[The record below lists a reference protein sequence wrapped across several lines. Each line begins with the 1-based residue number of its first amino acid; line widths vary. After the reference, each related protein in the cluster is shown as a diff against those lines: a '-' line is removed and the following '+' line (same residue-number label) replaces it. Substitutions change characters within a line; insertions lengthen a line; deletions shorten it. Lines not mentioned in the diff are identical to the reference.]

1 MTPTVFSAAPRSA
14 RILGVLGA
22 LSAGAS
28 VVFSA
33 AFAHLPVFSGGM
45 PVMVQ
50 TALTQQQFHSLGI
63 LLVALAISC
72 WGPSRWLLVAGGLM
86 LAGVLLFSLNL
97 YARNIWGWDALR
109 AAVPWGGGAWILAW
123 PCLAVGAFKAAGSG
137 SPGQ

>member
-1 MTPTVFSAAPRSA
+1 MTTFAFSSVPRSA
-14 RILGVLGA
+14 RILGSLGA

-33 AFAHLPVFSGGM
+33 AFAHLPVFSGGI

-50 TALTQQQFHSLGI
+50 TALSQQQFHSLGL
-63 LLVALAISC
+63 LLVALALSC
-72 WGPSRWLLVAGGLM
+72 WGPSRWLQVAGGLM

-97 YARNIWGWDALR
+97 YARNIWGWDTLR

-123 PCLAVGAFKAAGSG
+123 LCLAVGALKAAGARQS
-137 SPGQ
+137 

>member
-1 MTPTVFSAAPRSA
+1 MTPLAFSSVPLSA
-14 RILGVLGA
+14 RIYGVLGA

-50 TALTQQQFHSLGI
+50 TALTQQQFHSLGL
-63 LLVALAISC
+63 LLVALAVTV
-72 WGPSRWLLVAGGLM
+72 WGPSRWLVVSGGLM

-97 YARNIWGWDALR
+97 YARNIWGWDTLR
-109 AAVPWGGGAWILAW
+109 AAVPWGGGAWIFAW
-123 PCLAVGAFKAAGSG
+123 LCLAVGAVKARGAGQS
-137 SPGQ
+137 

>member
-1 MTPTVFSAAPRSA
+1 MTPPVFSAAPRSA

-63 LLVALAISC
+63 LLVALAVSC

-86 LAGVLLFSLNL
+86 LGGVLLFSLNL
-97 YARNIWGWDALR
+97 YARNIWGWDTLR

-123 PCLAVGAFKAAGSG
+123 LCLAVGAFKAAGAD